1 MTNKEMYLDT
11 VEDMTSEAFSD
22 LAASYIEGVH
32 WLLDLAGSIPERL
45 NEVETLKR
53 TVEELE
59 TKLNKNES

>member
-1 MTNKEMYLDT
+1 MWNDNETMEDAIFTVSYVSKQLVIWKEKIVMTNKEMYLDT

-22 LAASYIEGVH
+22 
-32 WLLDLAGSIPERL
+32 
-45 NEVETLKR
+45 

>member
-22 LAASYIEGVH
+22 
-32 WLLDLAGSIPERL
+32 
-45 NEVETLKR
+45 